1 MFVIP
6 SRGEVTNAP
15 TMRKGLTIVWVTFLT
30 ECNMPVSDSL
40 TEIVKSTRERTT
52 RAKVNNPCPPP
63 DSFLLSF
70 EDECTEPFGI

>member
-1 MFVIP
+1 MV
-6 SRGEVTNAP
+6 
-15 TMRKGLTIVWVTFLT
+15 
-30 ECNMPVSDSL
+30 CNSPVSDSL